1 MTATVVQNATPPT
14 AHAARRL
21 LDSRNLTEELV
32 GAGGGSLYAVNVTG
46 PLGDPVF
53 SCFGMLDHLDP
64 PTAVIEASAAGGRA
78 DIAWQ
83 TGPGGPMPTSWG
95 VGELIC
101 AAMDEGAQRIVLIG
115 RGSCLGDGGAGM
127 ARALGERMPCRNG
140 RVLETDLGFLADRLG
155 GRLREHDLLL
165 DSCLQQPD

>member
-1 MTATVVQNATPPT
+1 MTALATQPT
-14 AHAARRL
+14 RQAQVHPAHRFEA
-21 LDSRNLTEELV
+21 SSNLTEDLV
-32 GAGGGSLYAVNVTG
+32 GAAGGSLHALNVTG
-46 PLGDPVF
+46 PLGEPVF

-83 TGPGGPMPTSWG
+83 SGPGGPMPTSWG

-155 GRLREHDLLL
+155 GRLRDHGLLL
-165 DSCLQQPD
+165 DSCLQQLD